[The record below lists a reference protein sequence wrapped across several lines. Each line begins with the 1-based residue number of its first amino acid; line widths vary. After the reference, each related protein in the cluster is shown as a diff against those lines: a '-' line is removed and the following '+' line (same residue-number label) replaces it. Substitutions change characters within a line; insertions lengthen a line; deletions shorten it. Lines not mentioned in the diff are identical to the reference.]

1 MKRYKVKEIFGPT
14 IEGEGS
20 KAGEVVLFLRLSG
33 CNRWSG
39 REEDRADSVCH
50 FCDTDFLGGE
60 LLERE
65 AIVDRLL
72 DIGSRYYKDGH
83 GNEVHPRMFQL
94 RVVISGGEPTLQMD
108 YFLLRALKENNFL
121 IYVETNGSRRIDPK
135 TLDLIDHLVVSPKQS
150 EALTKIKVCDD
161 LKLLYP
167 YLEGA
172 DMKAFQ
178 KLSAG
183 NRFIQPIKD
192 SGSYQDYKRNLDG
205 AINECIKNP
214 EYKLSIQLHKIIQV
228 Q

>member
-39 REEDRADSVCH
+39 KEEDRADSICH
-50 FCDTDFLGGE
+50 FCDTDFFGGE

-65 AIVDRLL
+65 TIVERLRER
-72 DIGSRYYKDGH
+72 GEQYYKDKD
-83 GNEVHPRMFQL
+83 GNEAHPRMFQL

-108 YFLLRALKENNFL
+108 YLLLRLLKESNFL

-150 EALTKIKVCDD
+150 EQLTKIKVCDD

-167 YLEGA
+167 YL
-172 DMKAFQ
+172 
-178 KLSAG
+178 
-183 NRFIQPIKD
+183 
-192 SGSYQDYKRNLDG
+192 
-205 AINECIKNP
+205 
-214 EYKLSIQLHKIIQV
+214 
-228 Q
+228 